1 MNAPPTFAPFID
13 KLVDWRDFEHFVR
26 DLYASD
32 PEVRVEHNVTEV
44 GRSGA
49 RRQIDVKITQG
60 EGKGAQATTLVEC
73 KRWKEKVS
81 RDRVDVLFASIDDL
95 EASKGVLFTTKGYE
109 AGAEAYAKSKD
120 IELFIVRDMTDR
132 EWGLPGRAVWL
143 YLHLYA
149 ARIENLQPDAELMAV
164 VPNPPKTL
172 GLNLKIGPGSDR
184 DPVHILQAAGTGAKG
199 PSLLTLLYEARDRIL
214 RGLAGQ
220 IRLLDDGGEVSRAF
234 RVPVEIDLTDYP
246 FREIPN
252 VFGFLR
258 LGRLRFELLAVV
270 GQSRLDFDRGKG
282 LDLALAV
289 ENYVTREHDRV
300 IRRGEATDLEVVEVA
315 EREEGAEGEALEN
328 GTVFQVF
335 TEPWVDVGALGAN
348 PKALDA
354 VRFAASDL
362 VPPQNPDMPL

>member
-1 MNAPPTFAPFID
+1 MNAPLKLEPFID

-26 DLYASD
+26 DLYARD
-32 PEVRVEHNVTEV
+32 PDVKAEHDVTEI

-60 EGKGAQATTLVEC
+60 EGKHEQVTLVEC

-81 RDRVDVLFASIDDL
+81 RDLVDVLFASIDDL
-95 EASKGVLFTTKGYE
+95 EASQGVLFTTKGYE

-120 IELFIVRDMTDR
+120 IELFIVRDLTDR

-184 DPVHILQAAGTGAKG
+184 DPAHVLQAPGAGAKG
-199 PSLLTLLYEARDRIL
+199 PNLLTLLYEARDRIL
-214 RGLAGQ
+214 RGLAAQ
-220 IRLLDDGGEVSRAF
+220 IRLLDGGEVSRAF

-252 VFGFLR
+252 AFGFLR
-258 LGRLRFELLAVV
+258 LSRLRFELLAVV
-270 GQSRLDFDRGKG
+270 AQSRLDFDRGKG

-289 ENYVTREHDRV
+289 ENYVTRERDRV
-300 IRRGEATDLEVVEVA
+300 IRRGEATELEVVEVA
-315 EREEGAEGEALEN
+315 ECEEFAGVEALEN

-335 TEPWVDVGALGAN
+335 TEPWVDVGALGVSQ
-348 PKALDA
+348 KTLVA
-354 VRFAASDL
+354 VRFSASDL
-362 VPPQNPDMPL
+362 VPPSSS

>member
-1 MNAPPTFAPFID
+1 MNAPPTFDPFID

-26 DLYASD
+26 DLYVRD
-32 PEVRVEHNVTEV
+32 PDITAEHNVTEV

-60 EGKGAQATTLVEC
+60 EGESTEVTLVEC

-81 RDRVDVLFASIDDL
+81 RDRVDVLFAGIDDL
-95 EASKGVLFTTKGYE
+95 EASKGVIFTTKGYE

-120 IELFIVRDMTDR
+120 IELFIVRDLTDL

-149 ARIENLQPDAELMAV
+149 ARFENLQPDAELMAI
-164 VPNPPKTL
+164 VPNPPNTL
-172 GLNLKIGPGSDR
+172 DLNLNIGPGSDR
-184 DPVHILQAAGTGAKG
+184 DPAHILQAAGAGAKG
-199 PSLLTLLYEARDRIL
+199 PNLLTLLYEARDRIL
-214 RGLAGQ
+214 RRLASQ
-220 IRLLDDGGEVSRAF
+220 IRLMDDGAEVSRAF
-234 RVPVEIDLTDYP
+234 RVPVEIKLTDYP

-252 VFGFLR
+252 AFGYLR
-258 LGRLRFELLAVV
+258 LGRLSFELLAVV
-270 GQSRLDFDRGKG
+270 SQSRLDFDRGKG

-289 ENYVTREHDRV
+289 ENYITRERDRV

-315 EREEGAEGEALEN
+315 ERAEDAEGEALEN

-335 TEPWVDVGALGAN
+335 TEPWVDVGALGTG
-348 PKALDA
+348 PEALDA
-354 VRFAASDL
+354 VSFDASDL
-362 VPPQNPDMPL
+362 VPPQ

>member
-1 MNAPPTFAPFID
+1 
-13 KLVDWRDFEHFVR
+13 VDWRDFEHFVR

-32 PEVRVEHNVTEV
+32 PDVKAEHNVTEI

-60 EGKGAQATTLVEC
+60 EGERELVTLVEC

-95 EASKGVLFTTKGYE
+95 EASQGVLFTTKGYE

-120 IELFIVRDMTDR
+120 IELFIVRDLTDR

-184 DPVHILQAAGTGAKG
+184 DPAHILQAAGAGANG
-199 PSLLTLLYEARDRIL
+199 PNLLTLLYEARDRVL
-214 RGLAGQ
+214 RDLAGQ
-220 IRLLDDGGEVSRAF
+220 IRLLDNGGEISRGF

-252 VFGFLR
+252 AFGFLR
-258 LGRLRFELLAVV
+258 LSQLKFELLVV
-270 GQSRLDFDRGKG
+270 VAQSRLDFDRGKG
-282 LDLALAV
+282 LNLALAV
-289 ENYVTREHDRV
+289 ENYVTREHNRV
-300 IRRGEATDLEVVEVA
+300 IRRGEDTDLEVVEVA
-315 EREEGAEGEALEN
+315 EREEGTDGEALEN

-335 TEPWVDVGALGAN
+335 TEPWVDVGALGAD
-348 PKALDA
+348 PKTLDA
-354 VRFAASDL
+354 VCFAASDL
-362 VPPQNPDMPL
+362 VPPQSF